1 MAAGEENDGAALNK
15 VVIPKKQEK
24 RKSYEE
30 NVISNSSSDFTCPIC
45 LQILIEP
52 VVMPCEH
59 ELCWPCFK
67 QNVEEA
73 NFLCP
78 LCRMRISSWARR
90 NSRNGTL
97 VNVARWQQIQ
107 QLFPE
112 KCRKRLR
119 GEDDD
124 DIFDM
129 PPVKR
134 TLSKDGELRKEYEE
148 EMRKLKVAREEEMKA
163 SEEVIYKL
171 QQEEQRL
178 MRSLE
183 YQRLQDEELARK
195 MIKEEQGQNSTGQ
208 LPKNKSLSTTPYK
221 NKIVKGKKIKG
232 QSTQAGHSNSTLD
245 RWFLPTRHT
254 FPGDIQG
261 LSKNKSSHGKSNF
274 RKNSSED
281 KEDSIFSSS
290 STFSDIF
297 NMNNLQFLEERR
309 KQEEQDLQFAIKLQ
323 KEFDL
328 ASTKASEVDRKKGTV
343 DAYLLRTVSE
353 NEEVESGTDNI
364 TS

>member
-1 MAAGEENDGAALNK
+1 MAAGEENEGAAFNQ

-24 RKSYEE
+24 RKSCEE

-124 DIFDM
+124 DIFGQ
-129 PPVKR
+129 K
-134 TLSKDGELRKEYEE
+134 TLL
-148 EMRKLKVAREEEMKA
+148 
-163 SEEVIYKL
+163 
-171 QQEEQRL
+171 
-178 MRSLE
+178 
-183 YQRLQDEELARK
+183 
-195 MIKEEQGQNSTGQ
+195 
-208 LPKNKSLSTTPYK
+208 
-221 NKIVKGKKIKG
+221 
-232 QSTQAGHSNSTLD
+232 
-245 RWFLPTRHT
+245 F
-254 FPGDIQG
+254 
-261 LSKNKSSHGKSNF
+261 
-274 RKNSSED
+274 
-281 KEDSIFSSS
+281 
-290 STFSDIF
+290 
-297 NMNNLQFLEERR
+297 
-309 KQEEQDLQFAIKLQ
+309 
-323 KEFDL
+323 EFYY
-328 ASTKASEVDRKKGTV
+328 ANAFV
-343 DAYLLRTVSE
+343 
-353 NEEVESGTDNI
+353 DNI
-364 TS
+364 NKTLKFNTIEVPV